1 MIAYEFETEI
11 RDGMIRLP
19 KDFKGKQ
26 EKFRIIVIQ
35 EEKKHDEVRQA
46 LLNAPVWSDADV
58 QDFNDAISKGYK
70 NWTLEAL

>member
-11 RDGMIRLP
+11 RNGMIRLP

-26 EKFRIIVIQ
+26 GRFRIIIIQ

-46 LLNAPVWSDADV
+46 LLDAPVWNDADV
-58 QDFNDAISKGYK
+58 QDFNDKISKGYK
-70 NWTLEAL
+70 NWIPEAL